1 MENCYFRLYLIHSK
15 VKNGIIEV
23 MGKLALIV
31 RKEEVAEKG
40 NIGRRE
46 VS

>member
-1 MENCYFRLYLIHSK
+1 ME
-15 VKNGIIEV
+15 
-23 MGKLALIV
+23 KLALII

-46 VS
+46 VKNNKMVYFNCYMTKCQSSKYAN

>member
-1 MENCYFRLYLIHSK
+1 MHSK

-23 MGKLALIV
+23 MEKLALII

-46 VS
+46 VN